1 MNLTP
6 TESPTAL
13 LQSMCLVLL
22 FSAGVMSLDCNLLHR
37 QQSKFNWYS
46 LQLLQNM
53 GGKFPLECLGD
64 KTAFHFPEKVLKP
77 KFRQHATMAV
87 HEILQQLFGIFSR
100 NLTQTGWKRR
110 NVERFLNGLA
120 LQTKR
125 LETCLPTKAG
135 ANILRLKKY
144 FQRIQDFLKEKKY
157 STCAWETVRK
167 EGQSCFQYI
176 DKLTV
181 RMKKQATNILL

>member
-1 MNLTP
+1 MATKSQGCLW
-6 TESPTAL
+6 
-13 LQSMCLVLL
+13 QMCLVLL

-37 QQSKFNWYS
+37 QQSKFNWLS

-64 KTAFHFPEKVLKP
+64 RTAFHFPEKVLKP
-77 KFRQHATMAV
+77 KFQQHAMMAV

-100 NLTQTGWKRR
+100 NLIQTGWKRR

-120 LQTKR
+120 LQTER

-157 STCAWETVRK
+157 STCAWEIVREK
-167 EGQSCFQYI
+167 GQTCLQYI
-176 DKLTV
+176 DKLTI
-181 RMKKQATNILL
+181 RMKK

>member
-1 MNLTP
+1 MATKSQGWLW
-6 TESPTAL
+6 
-13 LQSMCLVLL
+13 QICLVLL
-22 FSAGVMSLDCNLLHR
+22 CSAGIMSLDCNLLRH
-37 QQSKFNWYS
+37 QQSRFNWDS

-53 GGKFPLECLGD
+53 GGKFPLECLED
-64 KTAFHFPEKVLKP
+64 NTAFQFPQKVLNP
-77 KFRQHATMAV
+77 KFQQHATMAI

-100 NLTQTGWKRR
+100 NLTQTCWKRR
-110 NVERFLNGLA
+110 NVDRFLNGLIP
-120 LQTKR
+120 QTER

-157 STCAWETVRK
+157 SACAWEIVRE
-167 EGQSCFQYI
+167 EGKRCFQYI

-181 RMKKQATNILL
+181 RMKK